1 MFLSICSVFNLNY
14 DSMLQVIQDIL
25 LKETAD
31 TLSDAQ

>member
-1 MFLSICSVFNLNY
+1 MVLSVCSVFNLSY

>member
-1 MFLSICSVFNLNY
+1 MVLSICSVFNLSY

>member
-1 MFLSICSVFNLNY
+1 MVLSICSVFNLSY
-14 DSMLQVIQDIL
+14 DSMLQVIQDVL